1 MKKNLFL
8 LVLLTSM
15 SAMTFADDIITVSND
30 VTYTVTNEGAYAWT
44 DSIPGQMTST
54 NHAAG
59 TSGSYIVEF
68 ESEYP
73 IVFSIDYSIDA
84 YNNSSYGQLRI
95 YYDNEYSSYYGTR
108 SGSYTYY
115 FPSGSHSVELRFF
128 KDYYTSTT
136 TMDRATFSNLKLIS
150 TESQMMT
157 IPNLTPGTLGVEV
170 LGMVNSLPDMKFFRI
185 ESGTLNSA
193 DWTQLGLMTGLQH
206 LDISGI
212 TNTEIPAQ
220 QFKGKNIKFIDFPTG
235 LKTIGNEAFY
245 NAYLRGELR
254 LPAGLES
261 IGSYAFYNYD
271 TYNTITKVKL
281 PSTITSLG
289 AYAFRYNR
297 YLEEFDFNGI
307 SIDIPSYFLQDC
319 DKLITVKGCENIT
332 TVGNNAFRSCEYL
345 ETIEGLKPVTVED
358 AAFSYCYRL
367 KSIDLSN
374 TTSIGSSGFNY
385 CDSLKTIDLSSLTSI
400 SSYAFQDCDGLTSVI
415 IPDKIISIPNE
426 CFIYCRNLQ
435 EVVLGASITS
445 IGNYAFY
452 SCPITRLYVNAPAP
466 PTVVSGTYN
475 SFSTN
480 VPTSAILYVPDY
492 AMVSYKL
499 DSYWSKFTKVEVNPN
514 PVTDLRLSTSLELTS
529 GVRIQGSPNL
539 TMTQGSK
546 FTING
551 DYSQALGNVILYS
564 GVTEVNS
571 SDKPSS
577 LISRCA
583 NMTADSVTYYE
594 YVRSGYWYFMSLPYH
609 VAFND
614 ITCDCAF
621 VIRRY
626 DGEARANNGTGYAWK
641 NVVAGDTLWAG
652 TGYAFRVQTN
662 AWIGLPGTEETE
674 NMMFRS
680 DAATTPLAENASAQ
694 DADAGWNL
702 VGNPYPAYYDIW
714 YMNYTAPITVW
725 NEKNSNYTAYSIADD
740 DFALRPCQAFF
751 VQRPE
756 GVDSIT
762 FGTLGRQHTTIIEH
776 GAPAPARHSEGCSRR
791 LVDLVLSNGIIND
804 RTRIVRNA
812 LATDGFEATCD
823 ATKMMSMEAVP
834 QFYSHRDDML
844 YAINEGPQDGD
855 LVWLGLLLPEG
866 GSFTIEATR
875 CEMDVELYDLL
886 VGQKVTLDTP
896 YTFTSEAGEWNN
908 RFVVRLGGTTVIDDM
923 PFDSD
928 ATEDVLYD
936 LMGRRTDIPTGG
948 IYIRNGKKVIVR

>member
-1 MKKNLFL
+1 MKKNLLL
-8 LVLLTSM
+8 LVLLTTM
-15 SAMTFADDIITVSND
+15 SAMAFAGVITVSSD
-30 VTYTVTNEGAYAWT
+30 VTYTVTNEGTYAWT
-44 DSIPGQMTST
+44 DSIAGQMTST

-59 TSGSYIVEF
+59 TSGSYIVNF
-68 ESEYP
+68 ECEHP
-73 IVFSIDYSIDA
+73 VVFTVDYSIDA
-84 YNNSSYGQLRI
+84 YNVANYGELRI
-95 YYDNEYSSYYGTR
+95 YCDNEYSSYYGTK

-115 FPSGSHSVELRFF
+115 FPFGSHSVEFRFI
-128 KDYYTSTT
+128 KNNATPSS
-136 TMDRATFSNLKLIS
+136 TMDRATFSDLKLLS
-150 TESQMMT
+150 TDSQMMT
-157 IPNLTPGTLGVEV
+157 IPNLAPGSLGQEV
-170 LGMVNSLPDMKFFRI
+170 LGLVGGLSDIQYLRI
-185 ESGTLNSA
+185 ASGTLNSV
-193 DWTQLGLMTGLQH
+193 DWGKMGQMTNLRH

-220 QFKGKNIKFIDFPTG
+220 QFNEKNIMFINFPAG
-235 LKTIGNEAFY
+235 LKSIGNDAFC
-245 NAYLRGELR
+245 NACLRGELR

-261 IGSYAFYNYD
+261 IGASAFYSS
-271 TYNTITKVKL
+271 NTNNNITKVKL
-281 PSTITSLG
+281 PSTITTLG
-289 AYAFRYNR
+289 SNAFRGNR
-297 YLEEFDFNGI
+297 SLEEFDFNGI
-307 SIDIPSYFLQDC
+307 SIDIPNLFLYDC

-332 TVGNNAFRSCEYL
+332 TIGNSAFYNCKYL
-345 ETIEGLKPVTVED
+345 ETIEGLKPVTVGD
-358 AAFSYCYRL
+358 GAFNSCTRL
-367 KSIDLSN
+367 KSIDLSS
-374 TTSIGSSGFNY
+374 TASIGSNSFIH
-385 CDSLKTIDLSSLTSI
+385 CDSLKTVDLSNLTSI
-400 SSYAFQDCDGLTSVI
+400 SGSAFRYCDGLTSVT
-415 IPDKIISIPNE
+415 IPDNIISIPYN
-426 CFIYCRNLQ
+426 CFQDCINLQ
-435 EVVLGASITS
+435 EVVLGASIATIQS
-445 IGNYAFY
+445 YAF
-452 SCPITRLYVNAPAP
+452 SGCPITHLYINAPAP
-466 PTVVSGTYN
+466 PTVASG

-480 VPTSAILYVPDY
+480 VPTSATLYVPDY

-499 DSYWSKFTKVEVNPN
+499 DSYWGTFTKVEVNSK
-514 PVTDLRLSTSLELTS
+514 PVTDLRLSGTLELTS
-529 GVRIQGSPNL
+529 GIRIQGSPNL
-539 TMTQGSK
+539 AMAQGSK

-551 DYSQALGNVILYS
+551 DYSQALSKVTLYS
-564 GVTEVNS
+564 GVTEVNNN
-571 SDKPSS
+571 DKPSS

-652 TGYAFRVQTN
+652 TGYAFRVQTD

-680 DAATTPLAENASAQ
+680 DAATTPLAENASE
-694 DADAGWNL
+694 DEADAGWNL

-756 GVDSIT
+756 GVESIT

-776 GAPAPARHSEGCSRR
+776 GAPAPARRSEGCSRR

-928 ATEDVLYD
+928 AAEDVLYD